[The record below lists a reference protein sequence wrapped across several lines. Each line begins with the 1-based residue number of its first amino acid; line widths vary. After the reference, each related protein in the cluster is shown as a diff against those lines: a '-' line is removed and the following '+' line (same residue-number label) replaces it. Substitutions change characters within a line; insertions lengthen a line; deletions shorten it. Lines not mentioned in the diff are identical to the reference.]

1 MTCINYNPALALRQL
16 GYPMNGEPPKK
27 SYAPFNVELTYI
39 EMLKRIRR
47 AWGKFVYKEKTFGHK
62 SYSPDELYKEWVK
75 NRVAEI
81 KLSFPVSRNQGEKST
96 IQEEND
102 EVKELRMKI
111 ANLEAEMVAL
121 EEKLI
126 KLNTSF
132 KDLQYEIGDKTRS
145 LENANK
151 RVMID
156 EESMDRIT

>member
-1 MTCINYNPALALRQL
+1 
-16 GYPMNGEPPKK
+16 
-27 SYAPFNVELTYI
+27 
-39 EMLKRIRR
+39 
-47 AWGKFVYKEKTFGHK
+47 
-62 SYSPDELYKEWVK
+62 VK

-102 EVKELRMKI
+102 EVKELRMKL
-111 ANLEAEMVAL
+111 ANLEAEKSAL

-151 RVMID
+151 RVMSN
-156 EESMDRIT
+156 EESVDRIT